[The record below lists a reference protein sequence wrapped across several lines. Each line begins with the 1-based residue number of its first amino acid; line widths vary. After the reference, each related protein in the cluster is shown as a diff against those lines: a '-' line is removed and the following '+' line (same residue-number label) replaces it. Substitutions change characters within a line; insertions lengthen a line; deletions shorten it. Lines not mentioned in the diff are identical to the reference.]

1 MWRVSG
7 DTSSEA
13 PGGADHTDQGGVAL
27 LSASTAAPGGA
38 PAVPG
43 VPGPRGP
50 EPEPERPFWQRRLE
64 RVGYRAAEPVPVAER
79 LVPPMPDGPG
89 VTPAVVPPSPV
100 LLQLGLRLPDGLWS
114 WLCRWSGWIGP
125 VAVAVFGG
133 LLRMWHL
140 GTPKAL
146 IFDETYY
153 AKDAYS
159 LWRGGYETSW
169 ADDANNLITAGHPT
183 VPYRVDPAY
192 IVHPPVGKWII
203 GLGEQVFGMDPVG
216 WRFMTAVL
224 GTLSILM
231 IARIGRRL
239 FRSTLLGCVAGLLL
253 AVDGL
258 HFVMSRTALLD
269 LVVMFWFVAAFGFL
283 LLDRD
288 RTRGIVARRLE
299 SGAGA
304 DWLFL
309 GWRPYRLAAGVSL
322 GLMTAT
328 KWSGLYALLAFAV
341 MSVLWDASA
350 RRAAGARQW
359 WLWGLFDAVV
369 ALPLLF
375 AVTVGVYLVSWT
387 GWFLS
392 STVPGKGGYGR
403 DWAEHR
409 AGLSPDHVL
418 GLPLPQVDLSWVPA
432 GLRSLWHYHATM
444 YDFHVHLTSPHTYQ
458 SNPWSWLL
466 LGRPVSFFYESP
478 KAGQAGCT
486 AAECAREVLGI
497 GTPVL
502 WWAGIAALAY
512 CLYRWALR
520 RDWRAGAVL
529 CGLAAG
535 YLPWF
540 GYQQRT
546 IFFFYAVAFVPFLV
560 LAVTMTIGALIGPA
574 GAGRDRRLVGGAA
587 AGLLVFA
594 VMWNFLYFHPLYT
607 GETIP
612 MDDWRARM
620 WFTSW
625 I

>member
-1 MWRVSG
+1 MWRVTG
-7 DTSSEA
+7 DLESMDRGT
-13 PGGADHTDQGGVAL
+13 DHPEQGGVTVLDAPVE
-27 LSASTAAPGGA
+27 AVAAAAAP
-38 PAVPG
+38 PAA
-43 VPGPRGP
+43 
-50 EPEPERPFWQRRLE
+50 EPSRWARALAGY
-64 RVGYRAAEPVPVAER
+64 GYRAPRRPVDAER

-89 VTPAVVPPSPV
+89 VTPDWVGPSP
-100 LLQLGLRLPDGLWS
+100 LLLRLGFAVPDPLWS
-114 WLCRWSGWIGP
+114 FLCRWAGWIGP
-125 VAVAVFGG
+125 VLVAVFAGV
-133 LLRMWHL
+133 LRFANL
-140 GTPKAL
+140 GNPNAL

-153 AKDAYS
+153 AKDAYA
-159 LWRGGYETSW
+159 LWHGGYETSW
-169 ADDANNLITAGHPT
+169 PDDANSLITAPNPSIPFRT
-183 VPYRVDPAY
+183 DPAY

-203 GLGEQVFGMDPVG
+203 GFGEHLYGMNPFG

-224 GTLSILM
+224 GTLSVLM

-258 HFVMSRTALLD
+258 HFVMSRAALLD

-288 RTRGIVARRLE
+288 HSRALLAERLKTTP
-299 SGAGA
+299 GG

-309 GWRPYRLAAGVSL
+309 GWRPYRLAAAVSL

-328 KWSGLYALLAFAV
+328 KWSGLYALIAFV
-341 MSVLWDASA
+341 VLTAAWDASA
-350 RRAAGARQW
+350 RKLAGSSNW
-359 WLWGLFDAVV
+359 FLWGLWDA
-369 ALPLLF
+369 LF
-375 AVTVGVYLVSWT
+375 AGAVMGVLTIGVYLASWT
-387 GWFLS
+387 GWILG
-392 STVPGKGGYGR
+392 STAPGKGGYYR
-403 DWAEHR
+403 DWAASHP
-409 AGLSPDHVL
+409 GGFGPD
-418 GLPLPQVDLSWVPA
+418 W
-432 GLRSLWHYHATM
+432 LRSLWHYHATM
-444 YDFHVHLTSPHTYQ
+444 YDFHTHLTSPHTYQ

-478 KAGQAGCT
+478 KNGQAGCQVP
-486 AAECAREVLGI
+486 ECAREVLGI
-497 GTPVL
+497 GTPLL
-502 WWAGIAALAY
+502 WWAGIVALAY
-512 CLYRWALR
+512 CLYRWLMR
-520 RDWRAGAVL
+520 RDWRAGAIL

-546 IFFFYAVAFVPFLV
+546 IFLFYAVAFVPFLV
-560 LAVTMTIGALIGPA
+560 LAVTMMIGAMIGPA
-574 GAGRDRRLVGGAA
+574 TASRDRRTLGAA
-587 AGLLVFA
+587 GAGLLILA